1 MKSVQ
6 ATKLRRD
13 LYQRLDEIERTKAP
27 VEVLRFGR
35 PVAVLAPVPSIAR
48 SRRKPRIDLDAVAE
62 FCAKH
67 DVQAF
72 SLFGSILGDNFGA
85 ESDVDVLIDTEG
97 RSLGFHETCRMLD
110 ELEALFG
117 RKVDML
123 TRSAV
128 EAPDMNAHR
137 RASILSTARVLYERS
152 SPVVSEP
159 SP

>member
-1 MKSVQ
+1 VKSVQ

-13 LYQRLDEIERTKAP
+13 LYLRLDEIERTKAP

-35 PVAVLAPVPSIAR
+35 PVAILAPVPSMTR

-62 FCAKH
+62 FCARH
-67 DVQAF
+67 DVRAF
-72 SLFGSILGDNFGA
+72 SLFGSILGDSFGA

-123 TRSAV
+123 TRGAV
-128 EAPDMNAHR
+128 EGPDMNAHR
-137 RASILSTARVLYERS
+137 RASILSTARLLYERS
-152 SPVVSEP
+152 SRAVSEP
-159 SP
+159 SA